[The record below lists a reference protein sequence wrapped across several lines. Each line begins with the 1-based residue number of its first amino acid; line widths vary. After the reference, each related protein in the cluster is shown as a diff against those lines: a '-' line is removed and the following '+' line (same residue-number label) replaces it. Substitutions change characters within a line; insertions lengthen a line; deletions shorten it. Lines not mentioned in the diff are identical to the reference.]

1 MCNNLFGERLRHL
14 RERKKLT
21 QTQVAN
27 QLGVNTNTISRF
39 ELGVHYPTMINLI
52 SLADLFGCSI
62 DYLVG
67 RE

>member
-1 MCNNLFGERLRHL
+1 MCNVFGERLRHL
-14 RERKKLT
+14 RERKELT
-21 QTQVAN
+21 QTQVAYK
-27 QLGVNTNTISRF
+27 LGVNINTISRF
-39 ELGVHYPTMINLI
+39 ELGLHYPTMMNLI